1 MGKAL
6 HRETQGLVLRF
17 ITPID
22 VMMKDATT
30 KVRHYHG
37 QGERVGGRCLSCT
50 DACFKT
56 KDNEAITP
64 FSFSCPVFAH
74 SNRAKKTT
82 LNVCDVQKC
91 AKIVQK
97 CAKMCKN
104 VQKCAINV

>member
-56 KDNEAITP
+56 KDNVAITP

-82 LNVCDVQKC
+82 IILNNFHKFV
-91 AKIVQK
+91 KIVKK
-97 CAKMCKN
+97 CAKMCIN